1 MYKLCAGTQKSLED
15 LANDEQAQNVK
26 NAQLVQE
33 KQDHALARARKAG
46 LSAADAQRQAE
57 AAVEDLLATLEAA
70 KKREQAAASSSQP
83 RPLGSHSLETLVLG
97 SNLGYEC
104 SVTGVCML
112 PLWAMNALGVNDGE
126 EVVIEPL
133 QLPLNKAG
141 RPMVASPQGH
151 SWHCGAGLNDIKGL
165 KDIKDMTCRPYRP
178 ACNDCRAIT
187 SVDLSGGVLLCVAMC
202 CRVLQCVAVCCSRS
216 CPSVPVF
223 LNNTLQHPA
232 THCNTLQHK
241 GLALAHRVSW
251 RLPNHNN
258 VGDLEAT
265 LGNHLGHFMV

>member
-33 KQDHALARARKAG
+33 KQDHAFARARKAG

-57 AAVEDLLATLEAA
+57 AAVEDMLATLEAA
-70 KKREQAAASSSQP
+70 KKREQAAATSSQP
-83 RPLGSHSLETLVLG
+83 RPLGTHSLETLVLG

-104 SVTGVCML
+104 NVTGVCML

-133 QLPLNKAG
+133 QLPLNRAG

-151 SWHCGAGLNDIKGL
+151 SWHCGAGL
-165 KDIKDMTCRPYRP
+165 KDQKDMTCRPYRP
-178 ACNDCRAIT
+178 ACNDCRAVT
-187 SVDLSGGVLLCVAMC
+187 SVDLSGGVLL
-202 CRVLQCVAVCCSRS
+202 
-216 CPSVPVF
+216 
-223 LNNTLQHPA
+223 
-232 THCNTLQHK
+232 
-241 GLALAHRVSW
+241 
-251 RLPNHNN
+251 
-258 VGDLEAT
+258 
-265 LGNHLGHFMV
+265 